1 MWEGG
6 RTSAKPI
13 REVKGYRM
21 SRDLAPRRG
30 LLAPLCL
37 RGAEVI
43 DGLKQ
48 NTIAKSIPLF
58 RDGWTRFG
66 KTSLSG
72 VVPVYMESI
81 SICQEHL
88 GVNFGGKIQH

>member
-1 MWEGG
+1 MPTNTWTFRAQYAEKRTFFTVNGSCGVVGGG

-13 REVKGYRM
+13 REVKGDRM
-21 SRDLAPRRG
+21 SRDLARRRV

-58 RDGWTRFG
+58 QDGWT
-66 KTSLSG
+66 
-72 VVPVYMESI
+72 
-81 SICQEHL
+81 
-88 GVNFGGKIQH
+88 